1 VGLNPLQRGDV
12 LKVVI
17 PGEYGKPRPAV
28 IIQTRMLHDIPS
40 IIVVPCTSKLLDDC
54 IYRPDIPQNE
64 DTGLLLPSQAM
75 ADKIV
80 AVSKRRVCEVIGR
93 VNAETLEKLEQAVQF
108 AVGFMD

>member
-1 VGLNPLQRGDV
+1 VGLTPLQRGDV

-40 IIVVPCTSKLLDDC
+40 IIVVPCTSELLDDC
-54 IYRPDIPQNE
+54 IYRPDVPQNE
-64 DTGLLLPSQAM
+64 ETGLLLPSQAM

-80 AVSKRRVCEVIGR
+80 AVSKRRVREVIGR
-93 VNAETLEKLEQAVQF
+93 VSTETLEKLEQAVQF
-108 AVGFMD
+108 AVGFLD